1 MATKARTIEEVRDHL
16 LQQRSEHQHRLAVL
30 KAELLSATASQNLE
44 GTSTNHPADS
54 SSDAYLAETDVTSI
68 REREHELVELDGAL
82 RRIEHGTYGQCVD
95 CGDQIDPARLEAR
108 PSAARCL
115 RCQSKWESRP
125 GHERR

>member
-1 MATKARTIEEVRDHL
+1 MATNARTIEEVLGRL
-16 LQQRSEHQHRLAVL
+16 LQQRGAYQHRLVLL
-30 KAELLSATASQNLE
+30 KAELFGATASQNLE

-68 REREHELVELDGAL
+68 MEMEHELVELDGAL

-95 CGDQIDPARLEAR
+95 CGDQIDPARLAAR

-125 GHERR
+125 GHEHR

>member
-1 MATKARTIEEVRDHL
+1 MATKARTIEEVRDRL
-16 LQQRSEHQHRLAVL
+16 IQQRTEHQHRLALL
-30 KAELLSATASQNLE
+30 KEELLGATASQNLE

-54 SSDAYLAETDVTSI
+54 SSDAFLAETDVSSI
-68 REREHELVELDGAL
+68 MEMEHELVEFDDAL

-95 CGDQIDPARLEAR
+95 CRGQIDPARLAAR

-125 GHERR
+125 AHEKR